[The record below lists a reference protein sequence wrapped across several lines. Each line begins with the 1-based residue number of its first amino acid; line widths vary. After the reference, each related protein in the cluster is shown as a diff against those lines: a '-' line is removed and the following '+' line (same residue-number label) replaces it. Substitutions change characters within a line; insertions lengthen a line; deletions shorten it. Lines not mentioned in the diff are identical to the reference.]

1 MAIGASS
8 ACFYPMETKES
19 LEEIGKLDIHTAEIF
34 FNADS
39 ELSGEYL
46 KELNG
51 VKSCYG
57 IETPSLHPFTSA
69 CESFFFFSRYK
80 KRFYEMCEYY
90 KKFFNAANEIGA
102 KYLVIH
108 GARFPCE
115 VSDEEYFERFG
126 YLVEEGKKFSVDV
139 VQENVWSMCAGNPD
153 FLRKMK
159 AYLGE
164 NFMFNFDVK
173 QMKKCGFELHD
184 FLPEFS
190 SSVVN
195 VHVSDNK
202 TGETCLPPGTG
213 EFSFEKLF
221 EEMKKVNYSGN
232 YIVELYR
239 HNFSSA
245 EDVKKSCEYLE
256 KKLKFVEKQKIL

>member
-8 ACFYPMETKES
+8 SCFYPMETKAS

-39 ELSGEYL
+39 ELEKDYL
-46 KELNG
+46 KELNII
-51 VKSCYG
+51 KSFYG
-57 IETPSLHPFTSA
+57 IETRSLHPFTSA
-69 CESFFFFSRYK
+69 CESFFFFSNYK

-90 KKFFNAANEIGA
+90 KKYFSAANEIGA
-102 KYLVIH
+102 EYLIIH
-108 GARFPCE
+108 GARYPCE

-126 YLVEEGKKFSVDV
+126 YLVQKGKEFSVDV
-139 VQENVWSMCAGNPD
+139 VQENVWSTCGGNPE
-153 FLRKMK
+153 FLRNMK

-164 NFMFNFDVK
+164 AFKFNFDIK
-173 QMKKCGFELHD
+173 QMKKCSFELSD
-184 FLPEFS
+184 FLPEFA

-202 TGETCLPPGTG
+202 TGENCLPPGTG
-213 EFSFEKLF
+213 TFSFEKLF
-221 EEMKKVNYSGN
+221 EEMKKANYSGN

-239 HNFSSA
+239 QNFSTA
-245 EDVKKSCEYLE
+245 QDIKKSCEYLE
-256 KKLKFVEKQKIL
+256 KKLNTVEK

>member
-8 ACFYPMETKES
+8 ACFYPAETVAS

-39 ELSGEYL
+39 ELEKGYL
-46 KELNG
+46 EKLNNI
-51 VKSCYG
+51 KSHYG
-57 IETPSLHPFTSA
+57 IVTPSLHPFTSA
-69 CESFFFFSRYK
+69 CESFFFFSNYK

-90 KKFFNAANEIGA
+90 KKFFHAANEIGA
-102 KYLVIH
+102 DFLVIH

-115 VSDEEYFERFG
+115 VSDEEYFERFS
-126 YLVEEGKKFSVDV
+126 YLAEVGRCFSVRT
-139 VQENVWSMCAGNPD
+139 VQENVWSTCAGNPD

-159 AYLGE
+159 SYMGE
-164 NFMFNFDVK
+164 NFKFNFDIK
-173 QMKKCGFELHD
+173 QMKKCGFGLCD

-190 SSVVN
+190 SSIVN
-195 VHVSDNK
+195 IHVSDNRE
-202 TGETCLPPGTG
+202 GETCLPPGTG
-213 EFSFEKLF
+213 TFSFEKLF

-239 HNFSSA
+239 HNFSEA
-245 EDVKKSCEYLE
+245 ADIKKSCEYLE
-256 KKLKFVEKQKIL
+256 KKLNFVEK